1 MIVMD
6 QLVDKFSRLSISD
19 SIQILEVSKEF
30 DFGTVMTE
38 EINPESNL
46 GFTSEVLS
54 PYPLGLCNAIFIYQE
69 LLQGRVNPAQEIPLT
84 GAQRGHVLS
93 VTLQGFIVHWPGS
106 HPDDSYP
113 DSSRVIAMAEILP
126 YQDGDSLPG
135 DDHTTMEIL
144 ESSDTTESATNR
156 VFVHARE
163 VFMVRGRSPLSAPTP
178 LDINSNDE
186 SPSLFPLMHSEL
198 RMRQKP
204 RRPRGKRRISRGRDA
219 ASGLIVNDRVRLI
232 TKLGWSNMIANT

>member
-135 DDHTTMEIL
+135 DDHTPWR
-144 ESSDTTESATNR
+144 SSKALIRRSLLPTGFSCTPGRYLLYKATR
-156 VFVHARE
+156 
-163 VFMVRGRSPLSAPTP
+163 
-178 LDINSNDE
+178 
-186 SPSLFPLMHSEL
+186 HSVL
-198 RMRQKP
+198 Q
-204 RRPRGKRRISRGRDA
+204 
-219 ASGLIVNDRVRLI
+219 LRLI
-232 TKLGWSNMIANT
+232 STRMTRALHYFPRCTRSSE